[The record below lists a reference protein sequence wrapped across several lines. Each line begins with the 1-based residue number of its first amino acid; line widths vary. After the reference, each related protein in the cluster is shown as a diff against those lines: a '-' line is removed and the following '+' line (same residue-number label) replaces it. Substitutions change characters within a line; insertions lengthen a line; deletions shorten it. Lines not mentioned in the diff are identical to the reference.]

1 MLDAAEGFVPPDPPE
16 LPLALA
22 HVTEVG
28 SRERTRIVCVYGL
41 SDQLE
46 QADGV
51 DQRLGIAD
59 LYPFGRFSPHVRGV
73 AELLPNPVLSVRE
86 VDVELPGGAQDLG
99 PARAILMVTPRGDAA
114 LVLDAEMTGDPDGQ
128 QVARVLDVTCLKR
141 GLLRLDGKTMIEWLR
156 DQADASGLPLPDS
169 LALGANV
176 HQCVFPGGG
185 LLADI
190 RGGATYWRL
199 VYRVAAP
206 REPTEQAGTFRP
218 PELNYSGYVAVG
230 HGRGVSVISGFAR
243 PVENVYALMVIML
256 VTGLGVLHRSRGR
269 LFAAMT
275 QAGAPVT
282 ASIAEARTEISEL
295 SAQLN
300 ELQLDLEFGVESYL
314 DGVLIPEAIVEAYQ
328 RSLCEA
334 MGIRAGLEHSSRML
348 ERLSAVIGGRRTAL
362 DAAVQEQAE
371 RRDRVFSGLLA
382 VGTLLALPPTLLL
395 AFFALGPDTRRTL
408 FDPRLHWAAY
418 LIAFLPFIALVAA
431 GWLLRRRIRASSSQ
445 LDVFEGARSGRAR

>member
-1 MLDAAEGFVPPDPPE
+1 VLDAAEGFVPPDPPE

-41 SDQLE
+41 SDQID
-46 QADGV
+46 AGG
-51 DQRLGIAD
+51 QRLGIAD

-73 AELLPNPVLSVRE
+73 AELLPNPVLSARE
-86 VDVELPGGAQDLG
+86 VEVELPGGSQGLG

-114 LVLDAEMTGDPDGQ
+114 LILDAELTGDPDVQ

-141 GLLRLDGKTMIEWLR
+141 GLVRLDGKTMIEWLR
-156 DQADASGLPLPDS
+156 EQADASGRPLPDS
-169 LALGANV
+169 LTLGANV
-176 HQCVFPGGG
+176 HQCVFPGGEV
-185 LLADI
+185 LAAI
-190 RGGATYWRL
+190 RGGASYWRL

-206 REPTEQAGTFRP
+206 REPAEQAGTFWP
-218 PELNYSGYVAVG
+218 PELNYAGYVAVG

-243 PVENVYALMVIML
+243 PVENVYALMVVML
-256 VTGLGVLHRSRGR
+256 ITGLGVLHRSRGR

-275 QAGAPVT
+275 QAGRPAT
-282 ASIAEARTEISEL
+282 GGIAAARTEISEL

-334 MGIRAGLEHSSRML
+334 TGIRAGLEHSSRML
-348 ERLSAVIGGRRTAL
+348 ERLSAVIAGRRTAL

-371 RRDRVFSGLLA
+371 RRDRLFSGLLA
-382 VGTLLALPPTLLL
+382 VGTLLALPQTLLL
-395 AFFALGPDTRRTL
+395 AFFALPADSRRTL

-431 GWLLRRRIRASSSQ
+431 GWLLRRRIRASAGQ
-445 LDVFEGARSGRAR
+445 LDVFEGARSDRVR

>member
-1 MLDAAEGFVPPDPPE
+1 
-16 LPLALA
+16 
-22 HVTEVG
+22 
-28 SRERTRIVCVYGL
+28 
-41 SDQLE
+41 
-46 QADGV
+46 
-51 DQRLGIAD
+51 
-59 LYPFGRFSPHVRGV
+59 
-73 AELLPNPVLSVRE
+73 
-86 VDVELPGGAQDLG
+86 
-99 PARAILMVTPRGDAA
+99 
-114 LVLDAEMTGDPDGQ
+114 
-128 QVARVLDVTCLKR
+128 VTCLR
-141 GLLRLDGKTMIEWLR
+141 RSQLRLDGKPIIEWLR
-156 DQADASGLPLPDS
+156 EQAAASGLPLPES

-176 HQCVFPGGG
+176 HQCVFPGGA
-185 LLADI
+185 LLAAI

-199 VYRVAAP
+199 VYRVSAP
-206 REPTEQAGTFRP
+206 LEPSEQAGTFHP
-218 PELNYSGYVAVG
+218 PELNYRGYVAVG

-256 VTGLGVLHRSRGR
+256 ITGLGVLHRSRAR

-275 QAGAPVT
+275 QAGSSVT
-282 ASIAEARTEISEL
+282 ANIAAARTEISQL

-348 ERLSAVIGGRRTAL
+348 ERLSAVIGARRTAL

-371 RRDRVFSGLLA
+371 RRDRLFSGLLA

-395 AFFALGPDTRRTL
+395 GFFALSPDTRRTL

-431 GWLLRRRIRASSSQ
+431 GWLLRRRIRASAGQ
-445 LDVFEGARSGRAR
+445 LGVFEGARSERVR

>member
-1 MLDAAEGFVPPDPPE
+1 
-16 LPLALA
+16 
-22 HVTEVG
+22 
-28 SRERTRIVCVYGL
+28 
-41 SDQLE
+41 
-46 QADGV
+46 
-51 DQRLGIAD
+51 
-59 LYPFGRFSPHVRGV
+59 
-73 AELLPNPVLSVRE
+73 
-86 VDVELPGGAQDLG
+86 
-99 PARAILMVTPRGDAA
+99 
-114 LVLDAEMTGDPDGQ
+114 
-128 QVARVLDVTCLKR
+128 VARVLDVTCLKR

-156 DQADASGLPLPDS
+156 GQAEASGLPLPDS

-176 HQCVFPGGG
+176 HQCVFPGGA
-185 LLADI
+185 LLAAI

-206 REPTEQAGTFRP
+206 REPAEQAGTFRP

-275 QAGAPVT
+275 QAGTPVT
-282 ASIAEARTEISEL
+282 ASIGAARTEISEL

-314 DGVLIPEAIVEAYQ
+314 DGVLIPEAMVEAYQ

-334 MGIRAGLEHSSRML
+334 MGIRAGLEDSSRML

-362 DAAVQEQAE
+362 DAAVQEQA
-371 RRDRVFSGLLA
+371 
-382 VGTLLALPPTLLL
+382 
-395 AFFALGPDTRRTL
+395 
-408 FDPRLHWAAY
+408 DPRLHWAA
-418 LIAFLPFIALVAA
+418 
-431 GWLLRRRIRASSSQ
+431 
-445 LDVFEGARSGRAR
+445 